1 MLEDGG
7 KINLTQG
14 QLKEGWM
21 RFTLK
26 SDQKKLYEAVVAQ
39 KAEVTFTISSPS
51 ATEVYKLDY
60 TTSTFVK
67 QTV

>member
-1 MLEDGG
+1 M
-7 KINLTQG
+7 T
-14 QLKEGWM
+14 
-21 RFTLK
+21 FTLK
-26 SDQKKLYEAVVAQ
+26 ENQKELYEAVVAK
-39 KAEVTFTISSPS
+39 KADVTFTISSPS